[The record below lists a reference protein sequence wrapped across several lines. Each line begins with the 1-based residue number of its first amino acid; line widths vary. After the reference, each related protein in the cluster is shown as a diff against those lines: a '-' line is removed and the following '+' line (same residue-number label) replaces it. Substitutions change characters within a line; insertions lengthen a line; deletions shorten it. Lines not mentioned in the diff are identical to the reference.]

1 MKFLAK
7 GDKMKRFAIVTLL
20 LSVALINACG
30 GSPVAPA
37 TATPNPPPTAAA
49 VATEASSAA
58 PQTPAPAQPT
68 LVPSTVVGTAP
79 AQPTLAPTTAPA
91 QPTTAPTTA
100 PTDQPTSQAS
110 HQPTTAPTGSAGD
123 VTPPT
128 EPGLDVITQAAQRVY
143 DANSVRVETLL
154 EFADGQKSG
163 LLVEY
168 IKPDRAHSKGLTG
181 GEESIIIVGKGVWF
195 KPPFE
200 DNWLPQSADPAELIR
215 NATNPAPIVN
225 ALKNIQP
232 ESVQFSGVELV
243 DGKPA
248 FLYTY
253 TTSDEGSSFH
263 FKGSGKTWIGVLDR
277 RLLRH
282 ETFGDASV
290 AGGKQDHF
298 LIIFTYD
305 LPITIEPPQ

>member
-1 MKFLAK
+1 
-7 GDKMKRFAIVTLL
+7 MKRFAIVTLL
-20 LSVALINACG
+20 LSVALINSCG
-30 GSPVAPA
+30 GAPA
-37 TATPNPPPTAAA
+37 APAAATPNPPPTAAA
-49 VATEASSAA
+49 VATESNSAA
-58 PQTPAPAQPT
+58 PQTSVPAQPT
-68 LVPSTVVGTAP
+68 LVPSTVEGTE
-79 AQPTLAPTTAPA
+79 PA
-91 QPTTAPTTA
+91 QPTTASTTA
-100 PTDQPTSQAS
+100 PTDQPTTQPSD
-110 HQPTTAPTGSAGD
+110 QPTTAPTGG
-123 VTPPT
+123 VTPPS
-128 EPGLDVITQAAQRVY
+128 EPGLDIITQAAQRVY

-163 LLVEY
+163 ILVEY
-168 IKPDRAHSKGLTG
+168 IKPDRARSKGLTG
-181 GEESIIIVGKGVWF
+181 GEENIVIVGKGLWY

-200 DNWLPQSADPAELIR
+200 DKWLSQTGDPADVIR
-215 NATNPAPIVN
+215 NATNPAPILN

-253 TTSDEGSSFH
+253 TTSKGGSSFH
-263 FKGSGKTWIGVLDR
+263 FKGSGKTWIGVPDR

-282 ETFGDASV
+282 ETFGEASV

-305 LPITIEPPQ
+305 LPLTLEPPQ